1 MTSQAYGQFCGI
13 ARALEVVGEPWA
25 LLIVRDLLVTPK
37 SFGELR
43 QGLPLMTDR
52 VLAARLEELE
62 HAGVVRRRAPALEK
76 DTAVF
81 ELTDYGCELEE
92 ILLRLGRWGA
102 RTLGGP
108 RREEIVTSDS
118 IVMALRTTFR
128 PDAARNLR
136 VAYVVELGDIVVHAR
151 INEGQAEVGTGP
163 LRDAD
168 LIIEAGP
175 AIKAL
180 MAGEMSPREAI
191 ETGCVRLKTRH
202 ADIPADPALLAW
214 FVEIF
219 HIPPAPLAMNGGDNF
234 VPAPV
239 PVWVPAPALAQAADT
254 PVPVGAV
261 S

>member
-25 LLIVRDLLVTPK
+25 LLIVRDLLVSSK

-62 HAGVVRRRAPALEK
+62 HAGVIRHRAPVPGT
-76 DTAVF
+76 DTAIF

-92 ILLRLGRWGA
+92 ILLSLGRWGA

-108 RREEIVTSDS
+108 RREEIVTTDS

-136 VAYVVELGDIVVHAR
+136 VSYVVELGDIVVHAR
-151 INEGQAEVGTGP
+151 VNDGDAEIGAGRVHDP
-163 LRDAD
+163 D

-191 ETGCVRLKTRH
+191 ETGSVRLKTRH
-202 ADIPADPALLAW
+202 ADIPGNPALLAW

-219 HIPPAPLAMNGGDNF
+219 HIPPVPLALDGGDDAF
-234 VPAPV
+234 VPATA
-239 PVWVPAPALAQAADT
+239 PAPAPARGQAADR
-254 PVPVGAV
+254 PVPVGALG
-261 S
+261 

>member
-1 MTSQAYGQFCGI
+1 MTSQAYGQFCGL

-25 LLIVRDLLVTPK
+25 LLIVRDLLVSSK

-52 VLAARLEELE
+52 VLAARLETLE
-62 HAGVVRRRAPALEK
+62 HASVIRRRAPAPGK
-76 DTAVF
+76 DAAIY
-81 ELTDYGCELEE
+81 ELTDYGSELEE
-92 ILLRLGRWGA
+92 ILLSLGRWGA

-108 RREEIVTSDS
+108 RREEIVTTDS

-128 PDAARNLR
+128 ADAARNLR
-136 VAYVVELGDIVVHAR
+136 ATYVMELGDITVHAR
-151 INEGQAEVGTGP
+151 IRDGHAEVGIGP

-191 ETGCVRLKTRH
+191 ETGSVRLKTQH
-202 ADIPADPALLAW
+202 PDVPADPALLAW

-219 HIPPAPLAMNGGDNF
+219 HIPPAPLTTNGGDDF

-239 PVWVPAPALAQAADT
+239 TVPVPARGQVADS
-254 PVPVGAV
+254 PVSAGAV

>member
-1 MTSQAYGQFCGI
+1 MTSQVYGQFCGI
-13 ARALEVVGEPWA
+13 ARSLELVGEPWA
-25 LLIVRDLLVTPK
+25 LLIVRDLLVSSK

-62 HAGVVRRRAPALEK
+62 HAGVIRRRAPAPGK
-76 DTAVF
+76 DAAIF

-136 VAYVVELGDIVVHAR
+136 VNYVVELGDIVVHAR
-151 INEGQAEVGTGP
+151 VHDGEAEVGTGP

-168 LIIEAGP
+168 LIMEAGP

-191 ETGCVRLKTRH
+191 ETGSVRLKTRNP
-202 ADIPADPALLAW
+202 DIPADPALLAW

-219 HIPPAPLAMNGGDNF
+219 HIPPAPLAVSGEDEF
-234 VPAPV
+234 VPVAV
-239 PVWVPAPALAQAADT
+239 SVPAPAREQTADS
-254 PVPVGAV
+254 PVPVGAL

>member
-1 MTSQAYGQFCGI
+1 MTSQVYGQFCGI

-25 LLIVRDLLVTPK
+25 LLIVRDLLVSPK
-37 SFGELR
+37 NFGELR

-62 HAGVVRRRAPALEK
+62 HAGVVWRRAPAPGK
-76 DTAVF
+76 DAAVF

-136 VAYVVELGDIVVHAR
+136 VNYVVELGDIVVYAR
-151 INEGQAEVGTGP
+151 VNGEDAEVGTGT

-191 ETGCVRLKTRH
+191 ETGSVRLKTRH
-202 ADIPADPALLAW
+202 DDIPADPALLAW

-219 HIPPAPLAMNGGDNF
+219 HIPPAPLAVSGEEEF
-234 VPAPV
+234 VPVAV
-239 PVWVPAPALAQAADT
+239 AVPAPAREQAADI
-254 PVPVGAV
+254 PVPVGV
-261 S
+261 PS

>member
-25 LLIVRDLLVTPK
+25 LLIVRDLLVSPK

-62 HAGVVRRRAPALEK
+62 HAGVVRRRAPVPGK
-76 DTAVF
+76 DMAVF

-128 PDAARNLR
+128 PDAAINLR

-151 INEGQAEVGTGP
+151 VNEGHAEVGTGP

-191 ETGCVRLKTRH
+191 ETGSVRLKTRH
-202 ADIPADPALLAW
+202 AGIPADPALLAW

-219 HIPPAPLAMNGGDNF
+219 HIPPAPLTASGGDEF
-234 VPAPV
+234 VPAAV
-239 PVWVPAPALAQAADT
+239 PVPAPALAQAADT
-254 PVPVGAV
+254 PIAVGAL